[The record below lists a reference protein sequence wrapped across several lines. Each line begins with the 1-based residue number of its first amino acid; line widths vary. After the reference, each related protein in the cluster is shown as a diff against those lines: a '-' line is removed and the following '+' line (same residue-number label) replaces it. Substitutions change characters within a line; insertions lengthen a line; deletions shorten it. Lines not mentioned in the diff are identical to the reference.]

1 MGVCSMR
8 FPKTLITCALLF
20 GAAAPV
26 SAQQVSTNVV
36 ASETAWSVFFEE
48 TQGCWAVATAK
59 ESVNTRNGQV
69 VAVRRGDILLY
80 VTYVPDQ
87 NVSGQVSFTGG
98 YPFKDDETIEVSV
111 DGTKFEFFVQGE
123 WAWTKSPD
131 DDAKV
136 IAAMRRGSNAVITAQ
151 SARGT
156 VTKDTFSLLGFTAA
170 TEEAAKR
177 CAG

>member
-1 MGVCSMR
+1 MR
-8 FPKTLITCALLF
+8 FPKALLTCAALAL
-20 GAAAPV
+20 AATPL

-36 ASETAWSVFFEE
+36 ASETAWSVFEE

-59 ESVNTRNGQV
+59 ESVNTRDGKV

-87 NVSGQVSFTGG
+87 NVSGQVAFTGG
-98 YPFKDDETIEVSV
+98 YPFKENSTIEVNV
-111 DGTKFEFFVQGE
+111 DGTTFDFFVQGE
-123 WAWTKSPD
+123 WAWTKSPE

-136 IAAMRRGSNAVITAQ
+136 IAAMKRGSNAVISAQ
-151 SARGT
+151 SSRGT
-156 VTKDTFSLLGFTAA
+156 KTKDTFSLLGFTAA

>member
-1 MGVCSMR
+1 MK
-8 FPKTLITCALLF
+8 FPKTLAVCSALMLS
-20 GAAAPV
+20 AVPL

-36 ASETAWSVFFEE
+36 ASETAWSVFEE

-59 ESVNTRNGQV
+59 ESVNRRDGRV

-80 VTYVPDQ
+80 VTYVPSQ

-98 YPFKDDETIEVSV
+98 YPFKEDSAITVDV
-111 DGTKFEFFVQGE
+111 DGTKFEFFVEGE
-123 WAWTKSPD
+123 WAWTKSKE

-136 IAAMRRGSNAVITAQ
+136 IAAMKRGSTAIVSAQ
-151 SARGT
+151 SSRGT
-156 VTKDTFSLLGFTAA
+156 QTADTFSLLGFTAA

>member
-1 MGVCSMR
+1 MK
-8 FPKTLITCALLF
+8 FPKTLAVCSALLLS
-20 GAAAPV
+20 AVPL

-36 ASETAWSVFFEE
+36 ASETAWSVFEE

-59 ESVNTRNGQV
+59 ESVNRRDGRV

-80 VTYVPDQ
+80 VTYVPSQ

-98 YPFKDDETIEVSV
+98 YPFKEDSTITVDV
-111 DGTKFEFFVQGE
+111 DGTKFEFFVEGE
-123 WAWTKSPD
+123 WAWTKSKE

-136 IAAMRRGSNAVITAQ
+136 IAAMKRGSTAIVSAQ
-151 SARGT
+151 SSRGT
-156 VTKDTFSLLGFTAA
+156 QTADTFSLLGFTAA

-177 CAG
+177 CSG

>member
-1 MGVCSMR
+1 MK
-8 FPKTLITCALLF
+8 FPKTLAVCSALMLS
-20 GAAAPV
+20 AVPL

-36 ASETAWSVFFEE
+36 ASETAWSVFEE

-59 ESVNTRNGQV
+59 ESVNRRDGRV

-80 VTYVPDQ
+80 VTYVPSQ

-98 YPFKDDETIEVSV
+98 YPFKEDSTITVDV
-111 DGTKFEFFVQGE
+111 DGTKFEFFVEGE
-123 WAWTKSPD
+123 WAWTKSKE

-136 IAAMRRGSNAVITAQ
+136 IAAMKRGSTAIVSAQ
-151 SARGT
+151 SSRGT
-156 VTKDTFSLLGFTAA
+156 QTADTFSLLGFTAA

-177 CAG
+177 CSG

>member
-1 MGVCSMR
+1 MK
-8 FPKTLITCALLF
+8 FPKTLAVCSALLLS
-20 GAAAPV
+20 AVPL

-36 ASETAWSVFFEE
+36 ASETAWSVFEE

-59 ESVNTRNGQV
+59 ESVNRRDGRV

-80 VTYVPDQ
+80 VTYVPSQ

-98 YPFKDDETIEVSV
+98 YPVKEDSTITVDV
-111 DGTKFEFFVQGE
+111 DGTKFEFFVEGE
-123 WAWTKSPD
+123 WAWTKSKE

-136 IAAMRRGSNAVITAQ
+136 IAAMKRGSTAIVSAQ
-151 SARGT
+151 SSRGT
-156 VTKDTFSLLGFTAA
+156 QTADTFSLLGFTAA

-177 CAG
+177 CSG

>member
-1 MGVCSMR
+1 MK
-8 FPKTLITCALLF
+8 FTKTLITCAALLCS
-20 GAAAPV
+20 AVPLA
-26 SAQQVSTNVV
+26 AQQVSTNVV
-36 ASETAWSVFFEE
+36 ASETAWSVFEE

-59 ESVNTRNGQV
+59 ESVNTRDGKV

-98 YPFKDDETIEVSV
+98 YPFKKDATIEVNV
-111 DGTKFEFFVQGE
+111 DGTKFDFFVQGE
-123 WAWTKSPD
+123 WAWTKSPE
-131 DDAKV
+131 DDAKI
-136 IAAMRRGSNAVITAQ
+136 IAAMKRGSNAVISAQ
-151 SARGT
+151 SERGT
-156 VTKDTFSLLGFTAA
+156 KTKDTFSLLGFTAA